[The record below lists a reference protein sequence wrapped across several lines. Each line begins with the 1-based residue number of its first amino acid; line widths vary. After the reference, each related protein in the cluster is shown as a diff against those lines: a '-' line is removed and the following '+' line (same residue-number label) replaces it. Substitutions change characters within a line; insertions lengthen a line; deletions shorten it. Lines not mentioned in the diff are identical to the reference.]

1 MVEMFF
7 VFNSTVYFMTV
18 KSQRVYLVQPCT
30 GAAGAPQKWGA
41 QSKKG
46 TDENGHFPFKKKGT
60 FTLCLNF

>member
-7 VFNSTVYFMTV
+7 VFNFTVYFMTV

-30 GAAGAPQKWGA
+30 GAAEAPQKWGGA

-46 TDENGHFPFKKKGT
+46 ADEKEHFPFKKRAHLP
-60 FTLCLNF
+60 FV